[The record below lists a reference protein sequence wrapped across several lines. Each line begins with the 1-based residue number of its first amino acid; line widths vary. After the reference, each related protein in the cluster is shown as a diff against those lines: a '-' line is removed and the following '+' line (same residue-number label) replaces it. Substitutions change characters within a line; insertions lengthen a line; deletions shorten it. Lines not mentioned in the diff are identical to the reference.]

1 MMARGQYI
9 KEYKLQKRQEEGE
22 TDCEFVARH
31 IDKYRKN
38 RHLEF
43 GPEGSGFICDFAL
56 DIYLEL
62 YYVKI
67 STTVLECCTSEIAP
81 PTISLSQ

>member
-1 MMARGQYI
+1 MMAKGQY
-9 KEYKLQKRQEEGE
+9 KATHKKQLVKNEPE

-38 RHLEF
+38 RELEF
-43 GPEGSGFICDFAL
+43 GPDGSGFICDFAL

-62 YYVKI
+62 Y
-67 STTVLECCTSEIAP
+67 
-81 PTISLSQ
+81 